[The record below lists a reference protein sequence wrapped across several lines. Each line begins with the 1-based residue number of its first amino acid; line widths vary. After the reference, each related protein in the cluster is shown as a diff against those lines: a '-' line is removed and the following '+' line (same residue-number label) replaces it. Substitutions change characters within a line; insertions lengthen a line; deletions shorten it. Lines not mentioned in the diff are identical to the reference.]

1 MSTNTAGTTRTKTN
15 HFINIKNQYGVTKI
29 MKNVTGA
36 GFVSG
41 QPVWLKGRSYEMNLF
56 VGFRVQVRGEDAG
69 DAIVR
74 LTASSIYRIFLNG
87 EFLGYGPARGPHGY
101 ARIDEWSLKGKCN
114 PGINTIAVEVAG
126 YNVNSYYLL
135 DQPAFLQ
142 AEVVCGARVLASTG
156 GDGERFEA
164 RELEHR
170 LQKVQRYSFQRA
182 FSEVYRMSQ
191 DYAAWRVGGGF
202 DAQDLETV
210 AQLRLI
216 ARCAPYP
223 EFKIMRPLCVRF
235 KGAVEFNPDKPVW
248 ADRTIKN
255 IGPKLRGYLES
266 ELEDIPFYRVQR
278 LEPKMNVAVN
288 NPLKEGDR
296 LEMADGDFR
305 TLEFTRNNAG
315 FFGATVKCST
325 PIRLYFTFDEL
336 LINDDVSTT
345 RYCCANVVTY
355 DLAEPGVYNL
365 ETFEPYEMKYLKV
378 IVEHGACEI
387 SNIYFREY
395 VNPTAE
401 RASFKSSDNALDS
414 IFDAARETFKQNAVD
429 TFTDCAGRE
438 RAGWLC
444 DSFYIGRVSA
454 DLCGSADMERMFF
467 ENFLLPEKFKSLPD
481 GMLPMCYPSDHDDG
495 AFIPNWAMWFVFQ
508 LEEYLYRSG
517 DRDMVDAFKPKVLAL
532 IDYFKQFMNDDGL
545 LEKLKGWVF
554 IEWSRANE
562 LVQDVNYPSNMTYAA
577 ALESIDRMYGM
588 PELKAQAEAMR
599 TTIRKQSFDGVFFV
613 DNAIRRPD
621 GTLELSG
628 GRTEVCQYY
637 AFFFG
642 TATIEE
648 FPQLWETLRK
658 DFGPDRKQTKKHPEI
673 HFANA
678 MIGQPMR
685 TELLSRLGLS
695 AQILEESKDYFRKMV
710 ETTGTLWEHDSPTAS
725 CSHGFASHVERLLFR
740 DVVGIRNIDYV
751 GRKVEVVFPD
761 VPLEHCA
768 GVMPVGDD
776 TVKVSWS
783 KDGKVF
789 NYSIEAPEDISVSV
803 DVSTIEGLGLR
814 TTRK

>member
-1 MSTNTAGTTRTKTN
+1 MKDNIETK
-15 HFINIKNQYGVTKI
+15 
-29 MKNVTGA
+29 
-36 GFVSG
+36 FVSG
-41 QPVWLKGRSYEMNLF
+41 KPVWLKGRSKEKNVF
-56 VGFRVQVRGEDAG
+56 VGFRVQVHGEDA
-69 DAIVR
+69 ANAVVR

-101 ARIDEWSLKGKCN
+101 ARVDEWSLKGKCK
-114 PGINTIAVEVAG
+114 PGVNTIAVEVAG

-142 AEVVCGARVLASTG
+142 AEVMAGARVLASTG
-156 GDGERFEA
+156 GNGAQFEA
-164 RELEHR
+164 QALEHR
-170 LQKVQRYSFQRA
+170 MQKVQRYSFQRP
-182 FSEVYRMSQ
+182 FSEVYRMAPSC
-191 DYAAWRVGGGF
+191 DAWRDGGAF
-202 DAQDLETV
+202 NAQELETV
-210 AQLRLI
+210 DQLRLL
-216 ARCAPYP
+216 ARCTPYP
-223 EFKIMRPLCVRF
+223 EFNILHPLTARL
-235 KGAVEFNPDKPVW
+235 KGTVEFNPDKPVW
-248 ADRTIKN
+248 ADRTIKH
-255 IGPKLRGYLES
+255 IGPKLGGYLES

-278 LEPKMNVAVN
+278 LEPTTKVAVKK
-288 NPLKEGDR
+288 PLREGDR

-305 TLEFTRNNAG
+305 TLEFARNNAG
-315 FFGATVKCST
+315 FLGATVKCYA
-325 PIRLYFTFDEL
+325 PIRLYFAFDEL
-336 LINDDVSTT
+336 LIDDDVSTT

-355 DLAEPGVYNL
+355 DLTEPGVYNL
-365 ETFEPYEMKYLKV
+365 ETFEPYELKYFKV

-401 RASFKSSDNALDS
+401 RASFESSDKALDA
-414 IFDAARETFKQNAVD
+414 IFDAARETFKQNSVD

-454 DLCGSADMERMFF
+454 DLCGSADMEHVFF
-467 ENFLLPEKFKSLPD
+467 ENFLLPEKFEHLPE
-481 GMLPMCYPSDHDDG
+481 GMLPMCYPSDHNDG

-517 DRDMVDAFKPKVLAL
+517 DRAMVDAFKPKVLAL
-532 IDYFKQFMNDDGL
+532 IDYFKQFTNDDGL

-577 ALESIDRMYGM
+577 ALESIDRIYGM
-588 PELKAQAEAMR
+588 PELKAQADAMR
-599 TTIRKQSFDGVFFV
+599 ATIREQSFDGEFFV

-621 GTLELSG
+621 GSLELTG
-628 GRTEVCQYY
+628 ERTEVCQYY

-648 FPQLWETLRK
+648 FPQLWETLRN

-673 HFANA
+673 YFANA

-740 DVVGIRNIDYV
+740 DVLGIRNIDYV
-751 GRKVEVVFPD
+751 NRKVEVAFSD
-761 VPLEHCA
+761 VPLERCA
-768 GVMPVGDD
+768 GVMPIGGD

-783 KDGKVF
+783 KEGKAF
-789 NYSIEAPEDISVSV
+789 NYSIETPKDISVSV
-803 DVSTIEGLGLR
+803 DLSTIEALGLR
-814 TTRK
+814 PARK